1 MNYSIVLYIL
11 GCVLKFESAFLV
23 LPALVGL
30 IYREH
35 ASVSYL
41 AVAVLCL
48 TLGVLLT
55 HKKPRST
62 NLYTREGFVAVA
74 LSWII
79 MSIFGAIPFVL
90 TGDIPFYV
98 DALFETISGFTTTG
112 SSILTD
118 VESISKASLFWRSFS
133 HWIGGMGVFVFIM
146 AILPMMGGST
156 MNLMKAESPGPS
168 VSKLVPHVKDTAKI
182 LYGIYIAITICEA
195 TILRALGMPL
205 FDSLTTTFGTVGTGG
220 FGIRN
225 DSIAGYS
232 PAIQIT
238 ITVFMI
244 LSGINYT
251 AYFYILTGKIKE
263 LFKIEEVRWYLAIIF
278 GSVAVI
284 TWNVRS
290 LYPTFSETLRH
301 AFFQVGSIITTTGY
315 ATTDFDLWPALS
327 KTLLVTLMFIGACA
341 GSTSGGIKVSRI
353 LILLKTIRKELSL
366 IIHPRQVKKIRMD
379 GHPVDHETLRSA
391 NVFLVV
397 YFVLLLTSMLLI
409 SVDEFDFSTN
419 FTSVV
424 TVLNNIG
431 PGLNLVGPT
440 QNFSIF
446 SPFSKFVLM
455 FDMLAGRL
463 ELFPMMILLMPSTH
477 PFQKCSNAVTN
488 PERGVSS
495 HGNSSMNIT

>member
-23 LPALVGL
+23 LPALVGV

-48 TLGVLLT
+48 ILGVLLT
-55 HKKPRST
+55 HRKPRST

-284 TWNVRS
+284 TWNIRS

-409 SVDEFDFSTN
+409 SVDEFDFTTN

-424 TVLNNIG
+424 TMLNNIG

-446 SPFSKFVLM
+446 SPFSKFILM

-463 ELFPMMILLMPSTH
+463 ELFPMMILLMPSTW
-477 PFQKCSNAVTN
+477 K
-488 PERGVSS
+488 RK
-495 HGNSSMNIT
+495 

>member
-48 TLGVLLT
+48 ILGVLLT

-327 KTLLVTLMFIGACA
+327 KTLLETLMFIGARA

-463 ELFPMMILLMPSTH
+463 ELFPMMILLMPSTW
-477 PFQKCSNAVTN
+477 K
-488 PERGVSS
+488 RK
-495 HGNSSMNIT
+495 

>member
-48 TLGVLLT
+48 ILGVLLT

-301 AFFQVGSIITTTGY
+301 AFFPVGSITTTTGY
-315 ATTDFDLWPALS
+315 ATTDFDLGPALS

-463 ELFPMMILLMPSTH
+463 ELFPMMILLMPSTW
-477 PFQKCSNAVTN
+477 K
-488 PERGVSS
+488 RK
-495 HGNSSMNIT
+495 

>member
-48 TLGVLLT
+48 ILGVLLT

-315 ATTDFDLWPALS
+315 ATTDFDLWPTLS

-463 ELFPMMILLMPSTH
+463 ELFPMMILLMPSTW
-477 PFQKCSNAVTN
+477 K
-488 PERGVSS
+488 RK
-495 HGNSSMNIT
+495 

>member
-30 IYREH
+30 LYREH

-48 TLGVLLT
+48 ILGVLLT

-463 ELFPMMILLMPSTH
+463 ELFPMMILLMPSTW
-477 PFQKCSNAVTN
+477 K
-488 PERGVSS
+488 RK
-495 HGNSSMNIT
+495 

>member
-48 TLGVLLT
+48 ILGVLLT

-446 SPFSKFVLM
+446 SP
-455 FDMLAGRL
+455 A
-463 ELFPMMILLMPSTH
+463 PSVWY
-477 PFQKCSNAVTN
+477 PAMVT
-488 PERGVSS
+488 R
-495 HGNSSMNIT
+495 M

>member
-48 TLGVLLT
+48 ILGVLLT

-225 DSIAGYS
+225 DSITGYS

-463 ELFPMMILLMPSTH
+463 ELFPMMILLMPSTW
-477 PFQKCSNAVTN
+477 K
-488 PERGVSS
+488 RK
-495 HGNSSMNIT
+495 

>member
-48 TLGVLLT
+48 ILGVLLT

-112 SSILTD
+112 SSSLTV
-118 VESISKASLFWRSFS
+118 VESISKASLFWRSFT

-463 ELFPMMILLMPSTH
+463 ELFPMMILLMPSTW
-477 PFQKCSNAVTN
+477 K
-488 PERGVSS
+488 RK
-495 HGNSSMNIT
+495 

>member
-48 TLGVLLT
+48 ILGVLLT

-341 GSTSGGIKVSRI
+341 GSTRGGIKVSRI

-463 ELFPMMILLMPSTH
+463 ELFPMMILLMPSTW
-477 PFQKCSNAVTN
+477 K
-488 PERGVSS
+488 RK
-495 HGNSSMNIT
+495 

>member
-48 TLGVLLT
+48 ILGVLLT

-79 MSIFGAIPFVL
+79 MSIFGSIPFVL

-463 ELFPMMILLMPSTH
+463 ELFPMMILLMPSTW
-477 PFQKCSNAVTN
+477 K
-488 PERGVSS
+488 RK
-495 HGNSSMNIT
+495 

>member
-48 TLGVLLT
+48 ILGVLLT

-341 GSTSGGIKVSRI
+341 GSTSGGIKISRI

-463 ELFPMMILLMPSTH
+463 ELFPMMILLMPSTW
-477 PFQKCSNAVTN
+477 K
-488 PERGVSS
+488 RK
-495 HGNSSMNIT
+495 

>member
-48 TLGVLLT
+48 ILGVLLT

-168 VSKLVPHVKDTAKI
+168 VNKLVPHVKDTAKI

-463 ELFPMMILLMPSTH
+463 ELFPMMILLMPSTW
-477 PFQKCSNAVTN
+477 K
-488 PERGVSS
+488 RK
-495 HGNSSMNIT
+495 

>member
-48 TLGVLLT
+48 ILGVLLT

-263 LFKIEEVRWYLAIIF
+263 LFKIEEVRWYLAIIL

-366 IIHPRQVKKIRMD
+366 IIHPRQVKKIRMG

-463 ELFPMMILLMPSTH
+463 ELFPMMILLMPSTW
-477 PFQKCSNAVTN
+477 K
-488 PERGVSS
+488 RK
-495 HGNSSMNIT
+495 

>member
-48 TLGVLLT
+48 ILGVLLT

-244 LSGINYT
+244 LSCINYT

-463 ELFPMMILLMPSTH
+463 ELFPMMILLMPSTW
-477 PFQKCSNAVTN
+477 K
-488 PERGVSS
+488 RK
-495 HGNSSMNIT
+495 

>member
-48 TLGVLLT
+48 ILGVLLT

-263 LFKIEEVRWYLAIIF
+263 LFKIEEVRWHLAIIF

-463 ELFPMMILLMPSTH
+463 ELFPMMILLMPSTW
-477 PFQKCSNAVTN
+477 K
-488 PERGVSS
+488 RK
-495 HGNSSMNIT
+495 

>member
-48 TLGVLLT
+48 ILGVLLT

-463 ELFPMMILLMPSTH
+463 ELFPMMILLMPSTW
-477 PFQKCSNAVTN
+477 KRKYSIV
-488 PERGVSS
+488 
-495 HGNSSMNIT
+495 MNNRITK

>member
-1 MNYSIVLYIL
+1 MKYSTIGYIL
-11 GCVLKFESAFLV
+11 GQVLKFEGIFMLLPFLT
-23 LPALVGL
+23 GM
-30 IYREH
+30 IYHENE
-35 ASVSYL
+35 AYSYL
-41 AVAVLCL
+41 IIGIICFVLGFL
-48 TLGVLLT
+48 ITL
-55 HKKPRST
+55 KKVKHPQIF
-62 NLYTREGFVAVA
+62 NREGFVAVA
-74 LSWII
+74 LSWIVL
-79 MSIFGAIPFVL
+79 SIFGAIPFVI
-90 TGDIPFYV
+90 TGEIPSYV

-463 ELFPMMILLMPSTH
+463 ELFPMMILLMPSTW
-477 PFQKCSNAVTN
+477 K
-488 PERGVSS
+488 RK
-495 HGNSSMNIT
+495 

>member
-48 TLGVLLT
+48 ILGVLLT

-431 PGLNLVGPT
+431 PGLNLVSPT

-463 ELFPMMILLMPSTH
+463 ELFPLLILFHPSIWKEL
-477 PFQKCSNAVTN
+477 FIQADKKVK
-488 PERGVSS
+488 
-495 HGNSSMNIT
+495 GNRKEKQNVRM

>member
-48 TLGVLLT
+48 ILGVLLT

-251 AYFYILTGKIKE
+251 SYFYILTGKIKE

-463 ELFPMMILLMPSTH
+463 ELFPMMILLMPSTW
-477 PFQKCSNAVTN
+477 K
-488 PERGVSS
+488 RK
-495 HGNSSMNIT
+495 

>member
-48 TLGVLLT
+48 ILGVLLT

-263 LFKIEEVRWYLAIIF
+263 LFKIEEVRWYPAIIF

-463 ELFPMMILLMPSTH
+463 ELFPMMILLMPSTW
-477 PFQKCSNAVTN
+477 K
-488 PERGVSS
+488 RK
-495 HGNSSMNIT
+495 

>member
-48 TLGVLLT
+48 ILGVLLT

-440 QNFSIF
+440 LNFSIF

-463 ELFPMMILLMPSTH
+463 ELFPMMILLMPSTW
-477 PFQKCSNAVTN
+477 K
-488 PERGVSS
+488 RK
-495 HGNSSMNIT
+495 